1 MKCLC
6 CDKFLNDSEST
17 ARHPDTNEF
26 LDTCNKCLKEIGIT
40 PIIREEFQPG
50 EQVDAEED
58 WATEGTITLIYEE
71 DEDE

>member
-1 MKCLC
+1 MRCVC
-6 CDKFLNDSEST
+6 CDRNLNDSEST

-50 EQVDAEED
+50 EQVESEYEGQDSFDGDEWSED
-58 WATEGTITLIYEE
+58 
-71 DEDE
+71 D

>member
-6 CDKFLNDSEST
+6 CDKILNDSEST

-50 EQVDAEED
+50 EQVEEFFEDSDIPPWDEEED
-58 WATEGTITLIYEE
+58 Y
-71 DEDE
+71 

>member
-1 MKCLC
+1 MRCVC
-6 CDKFLNDSEST
+6 CDRNLNDSEST

-50 EQVDAEED
+50 EQIEDEYLVDMFADGE
-58 WATEGTITLIYEE
+58 EE